1 MLKSENNFLKMT
13 KSVHMSSSSSSSSSS
28 PFLPPAFRFITIL
41 KFWYFSIFFLFPL
54 KLHFFN
60 FCLYFLNFLLL
71 IQQFFFRFPMKLKG
85 LRAGLLSIW
94 LSGFLLI
101 ALSFYGTQLLS
112 PTSLNDPFRYSGDS
126 IATAAPRITIF
137 TSLNVSSL
145 EENSQ
150 ALLALRSWLALSS
163 QITVVLFTQHNNNN
177 NNNNNNHSSDS
188 SSFTDKF
195 GSRLLLDST
204 IDFTFLGTPFLHSM
218 MSRIE
223 AYQSDIAVLMDP
235 ETVLLPDFISALS
248 YAHELGRDWLLVS
261 SSVEIPRFPFHWDE
275 TRHFWRQDNGKRV
288 RFRELQKMISL
299 RSLQSNSSASKMIM
313 AWNNIDMPLHCG
325 VLPPFLYQRGNAENI
340 YNRSDNVSEPK
351 TRNWEYVGNSHL
363 GQLYGSL
370 YSRSYTLPKLL
381 KCNRRYIFV
390 SASERSTDLS
400 IPKGKSLGFRTREK
414 ISACIT
420 RTKSRSLKLDFVQ
433 KDETVPPL
441 KFPFDLESLLP
452 LVADKNRT
460 VVLSVAGYSY
470 KDMLMSW
477 VCRLRRLKVPNF
489 LVCALDD
496 ETYQFS
502 ILQGL
507 PVFFDPYAP
516 KNISF
521 NDCHFGSKCF
531 QRVTKVKSRT
541 VLKILKLGYNVL
553 LSDVDVYWFRN
564 PLPLLQSFGPSVLA
578 AQSDEYNTTAPI
590 NRPRRLNS
598 GFYFARSDSP
608 TIAAMEKVVKHAA
621 TSGLSEQPSFY
632 DTLCGEGGAYRLGD
646 DRCVEPETN
655 LTVQFLDRELFP
667 NGAYGDLWLKE
678 DVRAECEKKHCF
690 VLHNNWI
697 SGRLKKLERQMMKG
711 LWEYDASM
719 RMCV

>member
-1 MLKSENNFLKMT
+1 MHLKNVGEEDENFNKILKQFLENDEKR
-13 KSVHMSSSSSSSSSS
+13 SHVFFLCHS
-28 PFLPPAFRFITIL
+28 PFPSSRRLSAA
-41 KFWYFSIFFLFPL
+41 SAS
-54 KLHFFN
+54 
-60 FCLYFLNFLLL
+60 
-71 IQQFFFRFPMKLKG
+71 G
-85 LRAGLLSIW
+85 LRAGLLSVW

-112 PTSLNDPFRYSGDS
+112 PSLNDQFRYASLSRDS
-126 IATAAPRITIF
+126 IAPRITIF
-137 TSLNVSSL
+137 TALDGSSF
-145 EENSQ
+145 EEDSR
-150 ALLALRSWLALSS
+150 ALLRIRSWLALSS
-163 QITVVLFTQHNNNN
+163 QVTVVLFTPRN
-177 NNNNNNHSSDS
+177 
-188 SSFTDKF
+188 SSFFTDRF

-204 IDFTFLGTPFLHSM
+204 IDFTFLGTLFLHSM
-218 MSRIE
+218 LARSE
-223 AYQSDIAVLMDP
+223 AYTSDIAVLMDP
-235 ETVLLPDFISALS
+235 ETVLLPDFVSALNH
-248 YAHELGRDWLLVS
+248 AHELDRDWLLVS
-261 SSVEIPRFPFHWDE
+261 SSVDTPHFPFHWDD
-275 TRHFWRQDNGKRV
+275 TGRFWRQDSGKRV
-288 RFRELQKMISL
+288 RFGELQKML
-299 RSLQSNSSASKMIM
+299 WQSKSSEGKMIM
-313 AWNNIDMPLHCG
+313 AWNNLDVPLHCG
-325 VLPPFLYQRGNAENI
+325 VLPPFLYQRGTHNQWIINEAISCKKRFVFDATSTISSFYLGNAENKHHH
-340 YNRSDNVSEPK
+340 RSDNVSEGK
-351 TRNWEYVGNSHL
+351 TRNWEYIGNSHL
-363 GQLYGSL
+363 GKLYGSL
-370 YSRSYTLPKLL
+370 FFSDNKSSTTLPKLL
-381 KCNRRYIFV
+381 KCNKRYIFV
-390 SASERSTDLS
+390 TASDRSIDPS
-400 IPKGKSLGFRTREK
+400 VPKGNVGFRTRER
-414 ISACIT
+414 ISACIS
-420 RTKSRSLKLDFVQ
+420 RTKSRSLKLDSVQ
-433 KDETVPPL
+433 RDQAVQEL
-441 KFPFDLESLLP
+441 KFPYDLESLLP

-460 VVLSVAGYSY
+460 VVLSIAGFSY

-477 VCRLRRLKVPNF
+477 VCRLRRLAVTNF

-507 PVFFDPYAP
+507 PVFIDPYAP

-553 LSDVDVYWFRN
+553 LSDVDVYWFKN

-578 AQSDEYNTTAPI
+578 AQSDEYNATVPL

-598 GFYFARSDSP
+598 GFYFARSDEQ

-632 DTLCGEGGAYRLGD
+632 DTLCGEGGVHRLGD

-655 LTVQFLDRELFP
+655 LTVRFLDRDLFP

-678 DVRAECEKKHCF
+678 DVRAECEKKHCY

>member
-1 MLKSENNFLKMT
+1 ML
-13 KSVHMSSSSSSSSSS
+13 
-28 PFLPPAFRFITIL
+28 A
-41 KFWYFSIFFLFPL
+41 
-54 KLHFFN
+54 
-60 FCLYFLNFLLL
+60 
-71 IQQFFFRFPMKLKG
+71 
-85 LRAGLLSIW
+85 
-94 LSGFLLI
+94 
-101 ALSFYGTQLLS
+101 
-112 PTSLNDPFRYSGDS
+112 
-126 IATAAPRITIF
+126 
-137 TSLNVSSL
+137 
-145 EENSQ
+145 
-150 ALLALRSWLALSS
+150 RS
-163 QITVVLFTQHNNNN
+163 
-177 NNNNNNHSSDS
+177 
-188 SSFTDKF
+188 
-195 GSRLLLDST
+195 
-204 IDFTFLGTPFLHSM
+204 
-218 MSRIE
+218 E

-248 YAHELGRDWLLVS
+248 FAHQLDRDWLLLS
-261 SSVEIPRFPFHWDE
+261 SSVSIPSFPFNWDN
-275 TRHFWRQDNGKRV
+275 TGHFWRQGNGKRV
-288 RFRELQKMISL
+288 RFGELQKMISL
-299 RSLQSNSSASKMIM
+299 RSWQSNSSESKTIL
-313 AWNNIDMPLHCG
+313 AWNNVDVPLYCG
-325 VLPPFLYQRGNAENI
+325 VLPPFLYQRGTYNQWIINEAMSCKRRFVFDATSTISSFYLGNED
-340 YNRSDNVSEPK
+340 NRSDNNVSEPK
-351 TRNWEYVGNSHL
+351 TRKWEYIGNSQL

-370 YSRSYTLPKLL
+370 FSKSFTLPKLL
-381 KCNRRYIFV
+381 KCNKHYMFV
-390 SASERSTDLS
+390 NSSDRSVDLS
-400 IPKGKSLGFRTREK
+400 ILEGKSLGFRRREK
-414 ISACIT
+414 ISACIS
-420 RTKSRSLKLDFVQ
+420 RTKSRSLKLDLAQ
-433 KDETVPPL
+433 KKDEAVPL
-441 KFPFDLESLLP
+441 FKFPFDLQSLLP

-460 VVLSVAGYSY
+460 VVLSIAGYSY

-507 PVFFDPYAP
+507 PVFIDPYAP

-578 AQSDEYNTTAPI
+578 AQSDEYNTTVPI

-598 GFYFARSDSP
+598 GFYFARSDAP

-632 DTLCGEGGAYRLGD
+632 DTLCGVGGVYRLGD
-646 DRCVEPETN
+646 DRCLEPETN

-697 SGRLKKLERQMMKG
+697 SGRLKKLERQMMRG

>member
-1 MLKSENNFLKMT
+1 M
-13 KSVHMSSSSSSSSSS
+13 
-28 PFLPPAFRFITIL
+28 R
-41 KFWYFSIFFLFPL
+41 
-54 KLHFFN
+54 
-60 FCLYFLNFLLL
+60 
-71 IQQFFFRFPMKLKG
+71 LKG

-126 IATAAPRITIF
+126 IAAAAPRITIF
-137 TSLNVSSL
+137 TSFNG
-145 EENSQ
+145 EGNSQ

-163 QITVVLFTQHNNNN
+163 HITVVLFTQHKNNP
-177 NNNNNNHSSDS
+177 SSDS

-204 IDFTFLGTPFLHSM
+204 VDFTFLGTPFLHSM
-218 MSRIE
+218 LARSE

-235 ETVLLPDFISALS
+235 ETVLLPNFISALS
-248 YAHELGRDWLLVS
+248 YAHQLDRDWLLVS
-261 SSVEIPRFPFHWDE
+261 SSVGIPRFPFHWDE

-288 RFRELQKMISL
+288 RFGELQKMISL
-299 RSLQSNSSASKMIM
+299 RSWQSNSSEGKMIM
-313 AWNNIDMPLHCG
+313 AWNNINMPLHCG
-325 VLPPFLYQRGNAENI
+325 VLPPFLYQRGTHNQWIINEAMSCKRRFVFDATSTISSFFLGNAENI
-340 YNRSDNVSEPK
+340 DNRSDNVSEPN
-351 TRNWEYVGNSHL
+351 TRNWEYIGNSRL

-370 YSRSYTLPKLL
+370 FSRSYTLPKLL
-381 KCNRRYIFV
+381 KCNKRYMFV
-390 SASERSTDLS
+390 SASDRSTDLS

-414 ISACIT
+414 ISACIS
-420 RTKSRSLKLDFVQ
+420 RTKLRSLKLDFVQ
-433 KDETVPPL
+433 KDEAVPPL

-452 LVADKNRT
+452 LVADKNKT
-460 VVLSVAGYSY
+460 VVLSIAGYSY

-564 PLPLLQSFGPSVLA
+564 PLPLLQSFGPSVLT
-578 AQSDEYNTTAPI
+578 AQSDEYNTTVPI

-598 GFYFARSDSP
+598 GFYFAHSDDP

-632 DTLCGEGGAYRLGD
+632 DTLCGEGGIYRVGD
-646 DRCVEPETN
+646 DKCLEPETN
-655 LTVQFLDRELFP
+655 LTVHFLDRELFP

-678 DVRAECEKKHCF
+678 DVRGECEKKHCF

>member
-1 MLKSENNFLKMT
+1 
-13 KSVHMSSSSSSSSSS
+13 
-28 PFLPPAFRFITIL
+28 
-41 KFWYFSIFFLFPL
+41 
-54 KLHFFN
+54 
-60 FCLYFLNFLLL
+60 
-71 IQQFFFRFPMKLKG
+71 MKLKG
-85 LRAGLLSIW
+85 LRAGLLSVW

-112 PTSLNDPFRYSGDS
+112 PSSSLNVPFRYSSDS
-126 IATAAPRITIF
+126 ITAPRITIF
-137 TSLNVSSL
+137 TTLYGSSF
-145 EENSQ
+145 EENTQ
-150 ALLALRSWLALSS
+150 ALLAIRSWLALSS
-163 QITVVLFTQHNNNN
+163 QITIVLFTQHNP
-177 NNNNNNHSSDS
+177 S

-195 GSRLLLDST
+195 GSRLLIDST

-218 MSRIE
+218 LARIE
-223 AYQSDIAVLMDP
+223 AYKSDIAVLMDP
-235 ETVLLPDFISALS
+235 ETVLLPDLISALNH
-248 YAHELGRDWLLVS
+248 AHELDRDWLLVS
-261 SSVEIPRFPFHWDE
+261 SSVYIPRFPFHWDE
-275 TRHFWRQDNGKRV
+275 SGHFWRQDSGKRV
-288 RFRELQKMISL
+288 RFGELQKMMSL
-299 RSLQSNSSASKMIM
+299 RSWQSNSSECKMIM
-313 AWNNIDMPLHCG
+313 AWNNLELPLHCG
-325 VLPPFLYQRGNAENI
+325 VLPPFLYQRGTYNQWIVNEAMSCKRRFVFDATSTISSFFLGNAENM
-340 YNRSDNVSEPK
+340 YNRSDNVSELK
-351 TRNWEYVGNSHL
+351 TRNWEYIGNSHL

-370 YSRSYTLPKLL
+370 LSKSYTLPKLL
-381 KCNRRYIFV
+381 KCNKRYMFV
-390 SASERSTDLS
+390 SASDRSIDLS

-414 ISACIT
+414 ISACIS
-420 RTKSRSLKLDFVQ
+420 RTKSRSLKLVLVQ
-433 KDETVPPL
+433 KDKAVPPPL
-441 KFPFDLESLLP
+441 KFPFDVESLLP

-460 VVLSVAGYSY
+460 IVLSIAGYSY

-477 VCRLRRLKVPNF
+477 ACRLRRLEVPNF

-496 ETYQFS
+496 ETYRFL

-507 PVFFDPYAP
+507 PVFIDPYAP

-564 PLPLLQSFGPSVLA
+564 PLPLLHSFGPSVLA
-578 AQSDEYNTTAPI
+578 AQSDEYNLTVPI

-598 GFYFARSDSP
+598 GFYFAQSNGP
-608 TIAAMEKVVKHAA
+608 TIAAIEKVVKHAA

-646 DRCVEPETN
+646 DKCVEPETN

-667 NGAYGDLWLKE
+667 NGAYGDLWLKN

-711 LWEYDASM
+711 LWQYDASM

>member
-1 MLKSENNFLKMT
+1 
-13 KSVHMSSSSSSSSSS
+13 
-28 PFLPPAFRFITIL
+28 
-41 KFWYFSIFFLFPL
+41 
-54 KLHFFN
+54 
-60 FCLYFLNFLLL
+60 
-71 IQQFFFRFPMKLKG
+71 MKLKG
-85 LRAGLLSIW
+85 LRAGLLSVW

-112 PTSLNDPFRYSGDS
+112 PSSLDGPFRYSSRS
-126 IATAAPRITIF
+126 IAAAPPKITIF
-137 TSLNVSSL
+137 TALRSSSSL
-145 EENSQ
+145 DEDSQ
-150 ALLALRSWLALSS
+150 AFLAIRSWLALSS
-163 QITVVLFTQHNNNN
+163 QVTVVLFSP
-177 NNNNNNHSSDS
+177 SSA

-218 MSRIE
+218 LARSE

-235 ETVLLPDFISALS
+235 ETVLLPDFVSALS
-248 YAHELGRDWLLVS
+248 FTNQLDRDWLLVS
-261 SSVEIPRFPFHWDE
+261 SSVSIPSFPFNWDK
-275 TRHFWRQDNGKRV
+275 TGHFWRQGNGKRV
-288 RFRELQKMISL
+288 RFGELQKMISL
-299 RSLQSNSSASKMIM
+299 RSWQSNSTESKTIL
-313 AWNNIDMPLHCG
+313 AWNNVDLPLHCG
-325 VLPPFLYQRGNAENI
+325 VLPPFLYQRGTYNQWIINEAMSCKRRFVFDATSTISSFYLGNED
-340 YNRSDNVSEPK
+340 NRSDNNVSEPK
-351 TRNWEYVGNSHL
+351 TRNWEYIGNSHL

-370 YSRSYTLPKLL
+370 FSKSFTLPKLL
-381 KCNRRYIFV
+381 KCNKHYMFV
-390 SASERSTDLS
+390 NVSDRSVDLS
-400 IPKGKSLGFRTREK
+400 ILEGKGVGFRRREK
-414 ISACIT
+414 ISACIS
-420 RTKSRSLKLDFVQ
+420 RTKSRSLNLDIVQ
-433 KDETVPPL
+433 KDEAVPLL
-441 KFPFDLESLLP
+441 KFPFDLQSLLP

-460 VVLSVAGYSY
+460 VVLSIAGYSY

-578 AQSDEYNTTAPI
+578 AQSDEYNRTVPI

-598 GFYFARSDSP
+598 GFYFARSDAP

-646 DRCVEPETN
+646 DRCLEPETN

-667 NGAYGDLWLKE
+667 NGAYRDLWLKE

-697 SGRLKKLERQMMKG
+697 SGRLKKIERQMMRG

-719 RMCV
+719 RMCVEL